1 VTGRGRREPTNP
13 KSCHER
19 ALGLLAVRPRTRRE
33 LERRLLGAGFE
44 PTEVDDVLGRLEN
57 AGLVDDRAFA
67 EQFAEHQFGKRLAGR
82 RAVTSGLLAKGVS
95 PAIAAGA
102 AADGLAEEAARA
114 EQLARARAPRMSGLD
129 PAKAFGRLTSLLLR
143 RGYPPDVAR
152 IAARRALHLD
162 ASDDGALLSPV
173 SRGRSIG
180 STRGRPIEKFNED
193 DP

>member
-1 VTGRGRREPTNP
+1 VTGRGRREPKNP

-44 PTEVDDVLGRLEN
+44 PTEVGDVLARLEGV
-57 AGLVDDRAFA
+57 GLVDDRAFA
-67 EQFAEHQFGKRLAGR
+67 EQFAEHQFTNRLAGR
-82 RAVTSGLLAKGVS
+82 RAVTRGLLAKGVS
-95 PAIAAGA
+95 PAIAAGVA
-102 AADGLAEEAARA
+102 AVGLAEEEVRA
-114 EQLARARAPRMSGLD
+114 EELARARALRMSGVE

-143 RGYPPDVAR
+143 RGYAPDVAR

-162 ASDDGALLSPV
+162 ASDGGALLSPV
-173 SRGRSIG
+173 SRRRSIG